1 VQERRLPA
9 LPPNQRSNRL
19 RPRANL
25 RRKPTVV
32 ETNEEGQLPVTGVEL
47 PPISIEESIEETV
60 VEKAIVAEPVAV
72 QDTGAAPAQSQPRQR
87 W

>member
-1 VQERRLPA
+1 
-9 LPPNQRSNRL
+9 
-19 RPRANL
+19 
-25 RRKPTVV
+25 
-32 ETNEEGQLPVTGVEL
+32 LPVTGVEL